1 MTQRE
6 NACRREQSWVFPFRA
21 EARWTAMAEEAMVPA
36 VAEGADLSSAAE
48 VTRSKRASILETY
61 F

>member
-6 NACRREQSWVFPFRA
+6 NACQREQSWVFPFRA

-36 VAEGADLSSAAE
+36 VAEVADLSSVVLAVAE
-48 VTRSKRASILETY
+48 VA
-61 F
+61 